1 MKRPVIL
8 SIIVAGSLVL
18 SALIVA
24 KPWVTIRQAKP
35 IMVKGYAEQDV
46 TADSGSLSAEVSAT
60 GPSNADAYTRAGS
73 SLEKVKHLVQEVLGS
88 RTETVELNTSVTE
101 VMKRDENGNKTND
114 VDFYRTVR
122 RIRISSA
129 DVQGLEK
136 LGRRLFDL
144 NAEGIHISVHGPDFF
159 ISNLDEIKLELIDRA
174 TGNGKERALL
184 MAESSGETLG
194 SLVSARQG
202 VIQITKQNSTRTS
215 SGGIYDTETIDKVVK
230 LVVTLEYEIGR

>member
-1 MKRPVIL
+1 MKRPVI
-8 SIIVAGSLVL
+8 ITGIVAGSLVL
-18 SALIVA
+18 SALILA

-60 GPSNADAYTRAGS
+60 GPTNADAYTRAGA
-73 SLEKVKHLVQEVLGS
+73 SLEKVRTLVRAVLGD
-88 RTETVELNTSVTE
+88 RADTVELNTSVVE
-101 VMKRDENGNKTND
+101 VLQRDENGNKTNK
-114 VDFYRTVR
+114 VDFYRTIR
-122 RIRISSA
+122 RIRISSS
-129 DVQGLEK
+129 DVHGLKK

-144 NAEGIHISVHGPDFF
+144 NAEGIHISVKGPDFF
-159 ISNLDEIKLELIDRA
+159 VSNLDEIKLDLIDRA
-174 TGNGKERALL
+174 AGNGKERALL

-202 VIQITKQNSTRTS
+202 AIQITKKNSSQTS